1 MYVRGMENELPTAA
15 QPRYPVRLA
24 AQKSGVSP
32 HVLRAWERRYHVVT
46 PARSGGGQRLYSEL
60 DVQRLQLLRHLTGRG
75 HGISQLAK
83 LSLAELESLAA
94 TAEAAPQRD
103 RTSDPAAEFTSA
115 AVRAAKCLDAGD
127 LQGVLERAAVGLG
140 VPTFLDE
147 VAGPSIR
154 EIGHGWRDGTIS
166 VAQEHL
172 ATVVFRQVLG
182 WIIDT
187 FEAKQPAPK
196 MIVATPAGQTHE
208 LGALMA
214 AAAASV
220 ENWDVVYLGADLPA
234 AEVVSAARQAQA
246 RAVALSIVHP
256 GDDPGVIHQIIEIR
270 QALDPGVHI
279 FLGGATVTA
288 NIEQFSLPGV
298 RAFDSLIQFRV
309 ALRAMEAQRS

>member
-1 MYVRGMENELPTAA
+1 MYVSGMQNELPAAA

-32 HVLRAWERRYHVVT
+32 HVLRAWERRYHVVS
-46 PARSGGGQRLYSEL
+46 PARSGGGQRLYSDL
-60 DVQRLQLLRHLTGRG
+60 DVQRLQLLRQLTGQG
-75 HGISQLAK
+75 HGISHLAK
-83 LSLAELESLAA
+83 LSLAELEALGG
-94 TAEAAPQRD
+94 TAGEAAQRS
-103 RTSDPAAEFTSA
+103 RTSDPAAEFRSA
-115 AVRAAKCLDAGD
+115 AIRAAKCLAAGE
-127 LQGVLERAAVGLG
+127 LQAVLERAAVGLG
-140 VPTFLDE
+140 VPAFLDE

-214 AAAASV
+214 AAVASV

-234 AEVVSAARQAQA
+234 AEVVSAARQAGA

-256 GDDPGVIHQIIEIR
+256 GDDPGVISQISEIR
-270 QALDPGVHI
+270 QALDPSVHM
-279 FLGGATVTA
+279 FLGGAAVAA
-288 NIEQFSLPGV
+288 NIDQFSLAGV

-309 ALRAMEAQRS
+309 SLRTMEGQHS